1 MELGALFKNEDWSA
15 TRVSSDE
22 LASIIA
28 HLLRKQITGRT
39 AKSLLLR
46 KSEGETRAVDQI
58 ILDEDLFSRLLSQD
72 EYHALAKQLLGEKP
86 DIVRDILK
94 KRQLKKLKW
103 FVGQMIRRSGEGT
116 IEPEMAEAVLMAE
129 LKLSSSEVE

>member
-46 KSEGETRAVDQI
+46 KFEGEIRAVDQI
-58 ILDEDLFSRLLSQD
+58 ILDEDLLLRPLSRD
-72 EYHALAKQLLGEKP
+72 EYHVLAKQLLEEKE
-86 DIVRDILK
+86 DIVRDIVEK
-94 KRQLKKLKW
+94 QQLKKLKW
-103 FVGQMIRRSGEGT
+103 FVGQMISRSGEGT
-116 IEPEMAEAVLMAE
+116 VEPEMAEVVLRE
-129 LKLSSSEVE
+129 VLKLPPSEVQ